1 MVYARR
7 ILIVDDEPDIT
18 DIFKLA
24 IESSDSLLKVDAF
37 NDPSLALA
45 NYKPG
50 LYDLIMLDVYMPQM
64 NGVDLCKKIKSID
77 SNAKV
82 CFITASEP
90 LYDDRTRE
98 EIFFKVDKDL
108 IIQKPVSVEELEDRI
123 NKLLV
128 TRNTNNNNV
137 NNSTT

>member
-1 MVYARR
+1 MLHARR

-24 IESSDSLLKVDAF
+24 IESSDSLVKVDAF

-128 TRNTNNNNV
+128 TRNT
-137 NNSTT
+137 

>member
-1 MVYARR
+1 MVHARR

-24 IESSDSLLKVDAF
+24 IESSDSLVKVDAF

-64 NGVDLCKKIKSID
+64 NGLNLCNKIKSVD